1 LDSRDFFKHIKPF
14 KIGMNE
20 KKINLNYCMDYF
32 RGLLGILV
40 LLSVAF
46 IFSSNRRK
54 VDWRLVGIG
63 VALQA
68 LFGFLI
74 TKVEVVKQI
83 FALVSRAFVKFLSFS
98 ADGATFIF
106 GDLATNSFGFIFA
119 FQVLP
124 TIIFFST
131 VSAGLYYLGVLQKV
145 VFGIAWVMS
154 RTMRLSGPESLSA
167 AGNIFLGQTEAPLLV
182 RPFIP
187 TMSKSELMCLMTGGM
202 ATIAGGVLA
211 GYVAFLGG
219 DSPTEQTKFAAYLL
233 GASIMNA
240 PAAIVMSKI
249 MIPETDREAIN
260 SKLEVNEESMGVNL
274 IDAMSIGA
282 SEGLKLA
289 LNVGGMLLAFIA
301 VIAALN
307 YILAGLIGNYTGLN
321 EVIVSSTNGQFSGF
335 SLEYILGQIFRVFAW
350 VIGIE
355 WSQTL
360 QVGSLLGQKTVINEF
375 VAYLSLADMKNAG
388 TLSSKSIVIAT
399 YALCGFSN
407 FSSIAIQVGGIGSI
421 APNQQGNLSRL
432 GMKALMAATLACLMT
447 ATIAGALF

>member
-1 LDSRDFFKHIKPF
+1 
-14 KIGMNE
+14 
-20 KKINLNYCMDYF
+20 MDYF
-32 RGLLGILV
+32 RGLIGILA
-40 LLSVAF
+40 LLGVAL
-46 IFSSNRRK
+46 IFSSDRK
-54 VDWRLVGIG
+54 RVDWRLVGIG
-63 VALQA
+63 VILQA
-68 LFGFLI
+68 VFGFLI
-74 TKVEVVKQI
+74 TKVEFVAKI

-98 ADGATFIF
+98 ADGAVFIF

-145 VFGIAWVMS
+145 VFVIAWVMA

-187 TMSKSELMCLMTGGM
+187 TMSRSELMCLMTGGM

-219 DSPTEQTKFAAYLL
+219 DSLAEQSRFAAYLL

-249 MIPETDREAIN
+249 MIPETDKEIVN
-260 SKLEVNEESMGVNL
+260 DKLEVSGENMGVNL

-307 YILAGLIGNYTGLN
+307 FILSGLIGEYTGLN
-321 EVIVSSTNGQFSGF
+321 QLVISSTGGQFSGF
-335 SLEYILGQIFRVFAW
+335 SLEYILGQVFRVFAW
-350 VIGIE
+350 IIGVD
-355 WSQTL
+355 WSETL

-375 VAYLSLADMKNAG
+375 VAYLSLAEMKAADM
-388 TLSSKSIVIAT
+388 LSAKSIVIST

-432 GMKALMAATLACLMT
+432 GMRALMAATLACLMT

>member
-1 LDSRDFFKHIKPF
+1 
-14 KIGMNE
+14 
-20 KKINLNYCMDYF
+20 MDYF
-32 RGLLGILV
+32 KGLIGILI
-40 LLSVAF
+40 LLLVAF
-46 IFSSNRRK
+46 VFSANK
-54 VDWRLVGIG
+54 KAVDWRLVGIG
-63 VALQA
+63 VVLQA
-68 LFGFLI
+68 FFGYMI
-74 TKVEVVKQI
+74 TKVEFVASI
-83 FALVSRAFVKFLSFS
+83 FAAVSRGFVKFLSFS
-98 ADGATFIF
+98 EAGAVFIF
-106 GDLATNSFGFIFA
+106 GDLATNTFGFIFA

-131 VSAGLYYLGVLQKV
+131 VSAGLYYLGVLQKI
-145 VFGIAWVMS
+145 VFGIAWVMA
-154 RTMRLSGPESLSA
+154 RTMRLSGAESLSA

-219 DSPTEQTKFAAYLL
+219 DSLEEQSKFAAYLL

-249 MIPETDREAIN
+249 MIPEVQKEKIN
-260 SKLEVNEESMGVNL
+260 DKLEVNQEDMGVNL

-307 YILAGLIGNYTGLN
+307 YILSGLIGEWTGLN
-321 EVIVSSTNGQFSGF
+321 AFVVSSTEGQFSGF

-350 VIGIE
+350 VIGVQ
-355 WSQTL
+355 WSETL

-375 VAYLSLADMKNAG
+375 VAYLSLSDMKAAG
-388 TLSSKSIVIAT
+388 GLSPKSIVIAT

-421 APNQQGNLSRL
+421 APNQQGNLSKL
-432 GMKALMAATLACLMT
+432 GMQALLAATLACMMT
-447 ATIAGALF
+447 ATIAGALFA

>member
-1 LDSRDFFKHIKPF
+1 
-14 KIGMNE
+14 
-20 KKINLNYCMDYF
+20 MDYF
-32 RGLLGILV
+32 KGLIGILV
-40 LLSVAF
+40 LLLVAF
-46 IFSSNRRK
+46 IFSANK
-54 VDWRLVGIG
+54 KAVDWRLVGIG
-63 VALQA
+63 VVLQA
-68 LFGFLI
+68 FFGYMI
-74 TKVEVVKQI
+74 TKVEFVANI
-83 FALVSRAFVKFLSFS
+83 FAAVSRGFVKFLSFS
-98 ADGATFIF
+98 EAGATFIF

-131 VSAGLYYLGVLQKV
+131 VSAGLYYLGVLQKI
-145 VFGIAWVMS
+145 VFGIAWVMA
-154 RTMRLSGPESLSA
+154 RTMRLSGAESLSA

-219 DSPTEQTKFAAYLL
+219 DSLEEQSKFAAYLL

-249 MIPETDREAIN
+249 MIPEVQKENIN
-260 SKLEVNEESMGVNL
+260 NKLEVSQDNMGVNL

-307 YILAGLIGNYTGLN
+307 YILSGLIGEWTGLN
-321 EVIVSSTNGQFSGF
+321 ALIISSTEGQFSGF

-350 VIGIE
+350 IIGVQWNE
-355 WSQTL
+355 TL

-375 VAYLSLADMKNAG
+375 VAYLSLSEMKDAG
-388 TLSSKSIVIAT
+388 GLSPKSIVIAT

-421 APNQQGNLSRL
+421 APNQQGNLSKL
-432 GMKALMAATLACLMT
+432 GMQALLAATLACMMT
-447 ATIAGALF
+447 ATIAGALFT

>member
-1 LDSRDFFKHIKPF
+1 
-14 KIGMNE
+14 
-20 KKINLNYCMDYF
+20 MDYF
-32 RGLLGILV
+32 RGLIGILA
-40 LLSVAF
+40 LLGVAL
-46 IFSSNRRK
+46 IFSSDRK
-54 VDWRLVGIG
+54 RVDWRLVGIG
-63 VALQA
+63 VILQA
-68 LFGFLI
+68 VFGFLI
-74 TKVEVVKQI
+74 TKVEFVAKI

-98 ADGATFIF
+98 ADGAVFIF

-145 VFGIAWVMS
+145 VFAIAWVMS

-187 TMSKSELMCLMTGGM
+187 TMSRSELMCLMTGGM

-219 DSPTEQTKFAAYLL
+219 DSLAEQSRFAAYLL

-249 MIPETDREAIN
+249 MIPETDKEIVN
-260 SKLEVNEESMGVNL
+260 DKLEVSGENMGVNL

-307 YILAGLIGNYTGLN
+307 FILSGLIGEYTGLN
-321 EVIVSSTNGQFSGF
+321 KLVISSTGGQFSGF
-335 SLEYILGQIFRVFAW
+335 SLEYILGQVFRVFAW
-350 VIGIE
+350 IIGVD
-355 WSQTL
+355 WSETL

-375 VAYLSLADMKNAG
+375 VAYLSLAEMKSADM
-388 TLSSKSIVIAT
+388 LSAKSIVIST

-432 GMKALMAATLACLMT
+432 GMRALMAATLACLMT

>member
-1 LDSRDFFKHIKPF
+1 
-14 KIGMNE
+14 
-20 KKINLNYCMDYF
+20 MDYL
-32 RGLLGILV
+32 RGIIGILV
-40 LLSVAF
+40 LLAF
-46 IFSSNRRK
+46 AFLFSANK
-54 VDWRLVGIG
+54 KAVDWRLVGIG
-63 VALQA
+63 VVLQA
-68 LFGFLI
+68 VFGFLI
-74 TKVEVVKQI
+74 TKVDFVAQV
-83 FALVSRAFVKFLSFS
+83 FAAVSRGFVKFLSFS
-98 ADGATFIF
+98 GEGAVFIF

-145 VFGIAWVMS
+145 VFAIAWVMS

-187 TMSKSELMCLMTGGM
+187 TMSRSELMCLMTGGM

-219 DSPTEQTKFAAYLL
+219 DSLEEQSRFAAYLL

-240 PAAIVMSKI
+240 PAAIVISKI
-249 MIPETDREAIN
+249 IIPETDKKVIN
-260 SKLEVNEESMGVNL
+260 DKLEVSGENMGVNL

-307 YILAGLIGNYTGLN
+307 FILTGLIGDYTGLN
-321 EVIVSSTNGQFSGF
+321 ELVASTTAGQFSGL
-335 SLEYILGQIFRVFAW
+335 SLEYLLGQVFRVFAW
-350 VIGIE
+350 IIGVE
-355 WSQTL
+355 WSETL

-375 VAYLSLADMKNAG
+375 VAYLSLADMKTSG
-388 TLSSKSIVIAT
+388 TLSGKSIVIAT

-421 APNQQGNLSRL
+421 APNQQGNLSKL
-432 GMKALMAATLACLMT
+432 GMRALLAATLACMMT
-447 ATIAGALF
+447 ATIAGALFS

>member
-1 LDSRDFFKHIKPF
+1 
-14 KIGMNE
+14 
-20 KKINLNYCMDYF
+20 MDYF
-32 RGLLGILV
+32 RGLIGII
-40 LLSVAF
+40 LLLAF
-46 IFSSNRRK
+46 AFLFSANK
-54 VDWRLVGIG
+54 KAVDWRLVGIG
-63 VALQA
+63 VILQA
-68 LFGFLI
+68 IFGFLI
-74 TKVEVVKQI
+74 TKVEFVANI
-83 FALVSRAFVKFLSFS
+83 FSLVSQVFVKFLSFS
-98 ADGATFIF
+98 EDGAIFIF
-106 GDLATNSFGFIFA
+106 GDLATDSFGFIFA
-119 FQVLP
+119 FKVLP

-131 VSAGLYYLGVLQKV
+131 VSAGLYYLGILQKV

-187 TMSKSELMCLMTGGM
+187 TMSRSELMCLMTGGM

-219 DSPTEQTKFAAYLL
+219 DNLEEQTKFAAYLL

-249 MIPETDREAIN
+249 MIPETDKQLIN
-260 SKLEVNEESMGVNL
+260 DKLEVSGENMGVNL

-307 YILAGLIGNYTGLN
+307 YILSGLIGHYSGLN
-321 EVIVSSTNGQFSGF
+321 AFVISSTDGQFSGF

-350 VIGIE
+350 VIGVE
-355 WSQTL
+355 WSETL

-375 VAYLSLADMKNAG
+375 VAYLSLADMKASDS
-388 TLSSKSIVIAT
+388 LSQKSIVIST

-421 APNQQGNLSRL
+421 APNQQGNLSKL
-432 GMKALMAATLACLMT
+432 GMQALLAATLACLMT
-447 ATIAGALF
+447 ATIAGSLFG

>member
-1 LDSRDFFKHIKPF
+1 
-14 KIGMNE
+14 
-20 KKINLNYCMDYF
+20 MDYF
-32 RGLLGILV
+32 RGLIGILV
-40 LLSVAF
+40 LLAVAF
-46 IFSSNRRK
+46 IFSSNKKK

-74 TKVEVVKQI
+74 TKVEAVAQL
-83 FALVSRAFVKFLSFS
+83 FALISRAFVKFLSFS

-106 GDLATNSFGFIFA
+106 GDLATNTFGFIFA

-131 VSAGLYYLGVLQKV
+131 VSAGLYYLGILQKV
-145 VFGIAWVMS
+145 VFGIAWVMA

-219 DSPTEQTKFAAYLL
+219 DDPAEQTRFAAYLL

-249 MIPETDREAIN
+249 MIPETERDVIN

-307 YILAGLIGNYTGLN
+307 YILSGLIGNYTGLN

-335 SLEYILGQIFRVFAW
+335 SLEYILGQIFRIFAW

-421 APNQQGNLSRL
+421 APNQQGNISKL
-432 GMKALMAATLACLMT
+432 GMKSLMAATLACLMT

>member
-1 LDSRDFFKHIKPF
+1 
-14 KIGMNE
+14 
-20 KKINLNYCMDYF
+20 MDYF
-32 RGLLGILV
+32 RGLIGIV
-40 LLSVAF
+40 LLLAF
-46 IFSSNRRK
+46 ALIFSANKRA

-63 VALQA
+63 VILQA
-68 LFGFLI
+68 IFGFMI
-74 TKVEVVKQI
+74 TKVDFVAKV
-83 FALVSRAFVKFLSFS
+83 FATISRAFVKLLSFS
-98 ADGATFIF
+98 EDGALFIF
-106 GDLATNSFGFIFA
+106 GDLATDTFGFIFA
-119 FQVLP
+119 FKVLP

-131 VSAGLYYLGVLQKV
+131 VSAGLYYLGILQKI

-187 TMSKSELMCLMTGGM
+187 TMSRSELMCLMTGGM

-219 DSPTEQTKFAAYLL
+219 DSLEEQSRFAAYLL

-249 MIPETDREAIN
+249 MIPEQDKVVLN
-260 SKLEVNEESMGVNL
+260 DKLEVSQENMGVNL

-307 YILAGLIGNYTGLN
+307 FILSGLIGEYSGLN
-321 EVIVSSTNGQFSGF
+321 ALVVASTDGQFDGF

-350 VIGIE
+350 VIGVE
-355 WSQTL
+355 WRETL

-375 VAYLSLADMKNAG
+375 VAYLSLADMKAADA
-388 TLSSKSIVIAT
+388 LSPKAVVIAT

-421 APNQQGNLSRL
+421 APNQQGNLSKL
-432 GMKALMAATLACLMT
+432 GMRALLAATIACLMT
-447 ATIAGALF
+447 ATIAGMLVD

>member
-1 LDSRDFFKHIKPF
+1 MNYFK
-14 KIGMNE
+14 
-20 KKINLNYCMDYF
+20 
-32 RGLLGILV
+32 GLIGILV
-40 LLSVAF
+40 LLLVAF
-46 IFSSNRRK
+46 IFSANK
-54 VDWRLVGIG
+54 KAVDWRLVGIG
-63 VALQA
+63 VVLQA
-68 LFGFLI
+68 FFGYMI
-74 TKVEVVKQI
+74 TKVEFVASI
-83 FALVSRAFVKFLSFS
+83 FESVSRGFVKFLSFS
-98 ADGATFIF
+98 EAGATFIF
-106 GDLATNSFGFIFA
+106 GDLATNTFGFIFA

-131 VSAGLYYLGVLQKV
+131 VSAGLYYMGVLQKI

-219 DSPTEQTKFAAYLL
+219 DSLEEQSKFAAYLL

-249 MIPETDREAIN
+249 MIPEVQKEKIN
-260 SKLEVNEESMGVNL
+260 NKLEVNQENMGVNL

-301 VIAALN
+301 VIAAFN
-307 YILAGLIGNYTGLN
+307 YVLSGLIGEWTGLN
-321 EVIVSSTNGQFSGF
+321 AFVVSSTEGQFSGF

-350 VIGIE
+350 VIGVQ
-355 WSQTL
+355 WSETL

-375 VAYLSLADMKNAG
+375 VAYLSLAEMKEAG
-388 TLSSKSIVIAT
+388 GLSPKSIVIAT

-421 APNQQGNLSRL
+421 APNQQGNLSKL
-432 GMKALMAATLACLMT
+432 GMQALLAATLACMMT
-447 ATIAGALF
+447 ATIAGALFT

>member
-1 LDSRDFFKHIKPF
+1 
-14 KIGMNE
+14 
-20 KKINLNYCMDYF
+20 MDYF
-32 RGLLGILV
+32 RGLIGIV
-40 LLSVAF
+40 LLLAF
-46 IFSSNRRK
+46 ALIFSANKRA

-63 VALQA
+63 VILQA
-68 LFGFLI
+68 IFGFMI
-74 TKVEVVKQI
+74 TKVDFVARI
-83 FALVSRAFVKFLSFS
+83 FATVSRAFVKLLSFS
-98 ADGATFIF
+98 EDGALFIF
-106 GDLATNSFGFIFA
+106 GDLATDTFGFIFA
-119 FQVLP
+119 FKVLP

-131 VSAGLYYLGVLQKV
+131 VSAGLYYLGILQKI

-187 TMSKSELMCLMTGGM
+187 TMSRSELMCLMTGGM

-219 DSPTEQTKFAAYLL
+219 DSLEEQSRFAAYLL

-249 MIPETDREAIN
+249 MIPEQDKEVIN
-260 SKLEVNEESMGVNL
+260 DKLEVSQENMGVNL

-307 YILAGLIGNYTGLN
+307 FILSGIIGEYSGLN
-321 EVIVSSTNGQFSGF
+321 ALVVSSTDGQFNGF

-350 VIGIE
+350 VIGVE
-355 WSQTL
+355 WSETL

-375 VAYLSLADMKNAG
+375 VAYLSLADMKSAE
-388 TLSSKSIVIAT
+388 TLSPKSVVIAT

-421 APNQQGNLSRL
+421 APNQQGNLSKL
-432 GMKALMAATLACLMT
+432 GMRALLAATLACLMT
-447 ATIAGALF
+447 ATIAGMLVD